1 MTLTKTLKGMSGRDA
16 RKLVHEEGRVVKDF
30 KWGPYTMVEMT
41 FVSNDK
47 IIQGYGISRRSPT
60 DSNKQVTGYNTA
72 KDAAVRSIVSKCKG
86 KFPHDF
92 PQG

>member
-1 MTLTKTLKGMSGRDA
+1 MTLTRTFKGMSGRDA
-16 RKLVHEEGRVVKDF
+16 RKLVHREGVMAKSF

-41 FVSNDK
+41 FTSEGK
-47 IIQGYGISRRSPT
+47 TIQGFGLSRRSPT
-60 DSNKQVTGYNTA
+60 DSNKQITGFNTA